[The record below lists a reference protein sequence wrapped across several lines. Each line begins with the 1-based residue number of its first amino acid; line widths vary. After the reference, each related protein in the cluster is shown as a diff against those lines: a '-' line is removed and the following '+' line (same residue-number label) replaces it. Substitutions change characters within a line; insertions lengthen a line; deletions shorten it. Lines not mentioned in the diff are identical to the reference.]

1 MVSIISS
8 ISINTTIIVMIATM
22 IMIMLTIT
30 LIIIIIITIKY
41 IKRICSG
48 QICILTWLQQMSA
61 YSAGHNFTGSTII
74 A

>member
-1 MVSIISS
+1 
-8 ISINTTIIVMIATM
+8 MIATM

-30 LIIIIIITIKY
+30 LIIIIIIITIKY